1 MRNTINALLIVDI
14 GIILFCYLSGER
26 IWLINTQIG
35 FVTSSLVMFG
45 SILSYRSMVDARLN
59 VGAIPDDERDTLDK
73 LEDPYDLYD
82 DEKVK
87 NDEDKT
93 LVEVVKEERENLKKN
108 RRSFLE
114 TTKDSKAAFSF
125 YRLGAYMLLI
135 FGFFYLNNNEIL
147 DIPSY
152 LFSLFMPPVIIV
164 IMLMRKK

>member
-1 MRNTINALLIVDI
+1 MRNAINALLIVDI

-26 IWLINTQIG
+26 TWLINSQIG
-35 FVTSSLVMFG
+35 FVTSTLVMFG
-45 SILSYRSMVDARLN
+45 SILSYRSMVQGRLN

-82 DEKVK
+82 DEKEK

-93 LVEVVKEERENLKKN
+93 LQEVVKEERENLKKN
-108 RRSFLE
+108 RRSFWQ
-114 TTKDSKAAFSF
+114 TTKDSKASLSF
-125 YRLGAYMLLI
+125 YRLGAYALLI
-135 FGFFYLNNNEIL
+135 LGFFYLNNNNLL

-152 LFSLFMPPVIIV
+152 LFSLFIPPVIVV

>member
-1 MRNTINALLIVDI
+1 MRNAINALLIVDI
-14 GIILFCYLSGER
+14 GIIIFCYLAGER
-26 IWLINTQIG
+26 DWLINTQIG

-45 SILSYRSMVDARLN
+45 SILSYKSMVDARLN

-87 NDEDKT
+87 DDEEKT
-93 LVEVVKEERENLKKN
+93 LQEVVKEERENLKKN

-125 YRLGAYMLLI
+125 YRLGSYMLLI
-135 FGFFYLNNNEIL
+135 FGFFYLNNNKIL

-152 LFSLFMPPVIIV
+152 LFSLFIPPVIIV
-164 IMLMRKK
+164 IMLMRQK

>member
-1 MRNTINALLIVDI
+1 MRNAINALLIVDI

-26 IWLINTQIG
+26 TWLINTQIG

-45 SILSYRSMVDARLN
+45 SFLSYRSMVESRLN
-59 VGAIPDDERDTLDK
+59 VGSIPDDERDTLDK

-87 NDEDKT
+87 EDEEKT
-93 LVEVVKEERENLKKN
+93 LQEVVKEERDNLKKN

-125 YRLGAYMLLI
+125 YRLGSYMLLI
-135 FGFFYLNNNEIL
+135 LGFFYLSNNKIL
-147 DIPSY
+147 DIKSY
-152 LFSLFMPPVIIV
+152 LFSLFLPTVIII